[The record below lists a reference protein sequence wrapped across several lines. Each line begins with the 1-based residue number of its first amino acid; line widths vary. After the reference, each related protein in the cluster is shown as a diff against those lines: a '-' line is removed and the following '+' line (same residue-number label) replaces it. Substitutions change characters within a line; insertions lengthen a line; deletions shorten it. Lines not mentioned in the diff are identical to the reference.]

1 MTENFLFNAADTVRR
16 KALAALEVQSR
27 AESARRARA
36 VGLADGATDA
46 SGNAA
51 LIEET
56 ERALAQSL
64 AALEEIASQD
74 REENKQDG

>member
-16 KALAALEVQSR
+16 KALAAREVQSGSGR
-27 AESARRARA
+27 TSA

-46 SGNAA
+46 SANAA

-56 ERALAQSL
+56 ERALAQSV
-64 AALEEIASQD
+64 AALEEIANQD